1 MSTRWYSVEFDAAD
15 PGTLAR
21 FWSEMTGWPVVYEDD
36 VEVVVEGGAGMVPLG
51 FIINKDTKVGK
62 NRVHLDLGSRS
73 PEHQAELVARAER
86 LGGTRIDIG
95 QGDVPWVV
103 LADPEG
109 NEFCVLDP
117 RDEYAQAGA
126 IAAVVLDSPDP
137 AAVAAF
143 WAAATGWVEGG
154 RGDGFVSLVPP
165 GGTGPHLELLRT
177 PDAKVV
183 KNRLH
188 LDMAPFAADDQAAEV
203 ARLEALGATRIDI
216 GQGTP
221 NWVVLADP
229 QGSELC
235 VLSVRD

>member
-1 MSTRWYSVEFDAAD
+1 MSTRWYSVEFDAAG
-15 PGTLAR
+15 PAALAR
-21 FWSEMTGWPVVYEDD
+21 FWSEMTGWPIVYEDE
-36 VEVVVEGGAGMVPLG
+36 VEVVVEGEPGMVPLG
-51 FIINKDTKVGK
+51 FIVNGDPKVGK
-62 NRVHLDLGSRS
+62 NRVHLDLDSRS

-86 LGGTRIDIG
+86 LGATRVDIG

-117 RDEYAQAGA
+117 RDEYAQAGPV
-126 IAAVVLDSPDP
+126 AAVVLDSPDP

-143 WAAATGWVEGG
+143 WAAATGWVERA
-154 RGDGFVSLVPP
+154 RGDDWVSLAPP
-165 GGTGPHLELLRT
+165 AGAGPHLELLRT

-188 LDMAPFAADDQAAEV
+188 LDMAPWAADDQAAEV

-221 NWVVLADP
+221 SWVVLADP

-235 VLSVRD
+235 VLSARD